1 LEKKEKKRE
10 FLLNFGGIMA
20 IENIQKDLILP
31 ILVFSF
37 PFWLYGERER
47 ERESLS
53 LQTKRLVQ
61 FFGGSK
67 QN

>member
-1 LEKKEKKRE
+1 MEKKEKKRE

-47 ERESLS
+47 ERERELE
-53 LQTKRLVQ
+53 LANKKAGAILW
-61 FFGGSK
+61 GK
-67 QN
+67 